1 MKINMVNE
9 KMASRL
15 TWLVPFW
22 DKNPEMYL
30 YITKM
35 LHREAEGI
43 PSA

>member
-15 TWLVPFW
+15 IWLVPFW
-22 DKNPEMYL
+22 DKNPEM